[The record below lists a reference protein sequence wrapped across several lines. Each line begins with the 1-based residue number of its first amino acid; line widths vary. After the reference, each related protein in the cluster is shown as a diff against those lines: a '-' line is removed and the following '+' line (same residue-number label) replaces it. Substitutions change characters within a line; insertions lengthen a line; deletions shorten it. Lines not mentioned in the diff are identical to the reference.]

1 MESQNPWDEYLS
13 KYKIPILLSLVGGVL
28 LIGGIISSGILQK
41 TFVKSTQ
48 YPSVPSGQVPSL
60 SKIKVDISG
69 AVNNPGVY
77 DLPLDSRVE
86 DVIMAAGGVSED
98 ANSEYLSKSINLA
111 QKVTDG
117 MKIYLPFVGEVG
129 VVGGAGVAGSLKDKA
144 IISLNQSSM
153 TELESLPGV
162 GPSTAQK
169 IIDNR
174 PYSSIEELLIKKS
187 VSKAV
192 YQKIKDQVSI

>member
-48 YPSVPSGQVPSL
+48 YPSVPSL

>member
-86 DVIMAAGGVSED
+86 DVIMAAGG
-98 ANSEYLSKSINLA
+98 
-111 QKVTDG
+111 
-117 MKIYLPFVGEVG
+117 
-129 VVGGAGVAGSLKDKA
+129 AGVAGSLKDKA